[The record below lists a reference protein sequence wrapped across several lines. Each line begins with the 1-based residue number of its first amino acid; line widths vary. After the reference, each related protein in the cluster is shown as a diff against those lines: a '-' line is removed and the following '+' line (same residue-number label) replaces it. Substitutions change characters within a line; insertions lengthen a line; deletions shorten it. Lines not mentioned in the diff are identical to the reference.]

1 MSRKEIIW
9 LVGTAGLFLVL
20 TLILFGIEGFNINS
34 TFDINIHD
42 TYFVIANVHLVLLLF
57 VFIFFTVYLLRAV
70 RNRFKN
76 ITANLILIIVTI
88 LVAAVLG
95 KTIGMLDF
103 FSGPP
108 NNESVVGNALKI
120 ISRILFTVQIGLL
133 VLLAYSGFKT
143 GRNYNAEKNTKHKN

>member
-1 MSRKEIIW
+1 M
-9 LVGTAGLFLVL
+9 
-20 TLILFGIEGFNINS
+20 
-34 TFDINIHD
+34 
-42 TYFVIANVHLVLLLF
+42 
-57 VFIFFTVYLLRAV
+57 
-70 RNRFKN
+70 
-76 ITANLILIIVTI
+76 IIVTI

-143 GRNYNAEKNTKHKN
+143 GRNYNAEKNTKYKN

>member
-57 VFIFFTVYLLRAV
+57 VFIFFTVYLLRVV

-143 GRNYNAEKNTKHKN
+143 GRNYNAEKNTKYKN